1 MALIVSSAPLQSLD
15 QPFIT
20 SPQSVHCR
28 HFGKRGPPLIS
39 SIKTPATYVGV
50 RLTDVVCVCVCGCRV
65 NEHLYDIQK
74 DDDMFVSLS
83 NGRKINK

>member
-39 SIKTPATYVGV
+39 SIKTQATYVGV
-50 RLTDVVCVCVCGCRV
+50 RLTDGVCGCRV

-74 DDDMFVSLS
+74 GDDMFVSLS